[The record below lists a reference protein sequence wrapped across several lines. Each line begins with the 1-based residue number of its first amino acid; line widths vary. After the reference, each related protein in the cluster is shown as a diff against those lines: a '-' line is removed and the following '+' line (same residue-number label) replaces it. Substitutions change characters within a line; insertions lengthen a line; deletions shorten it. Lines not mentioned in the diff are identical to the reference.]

1 MEAMSNSI
9 VLNEEGEHTMGQ
21 NVYSPRYP
29 VYNFNNPGDQSNAPT
44 NQQFNNAAQSYGF
57 SLPAATSSN
66 ESEKKD
72 QKLL

>member
-9 VLNEEGEHTMGQ
+9 VLREEGEHTMGQ

-29 VYNFNNPGDQSNAPT
+29 VYNFNNPGDQP
-44 NQQFNNAAQSYGF
+44 NNAAQSYGF
-57 SLPAATSSN
+57 NLPAATSSN

-72 QKLL
+72 HKLL